1 MKKHNYKLV
10 DPYLVG
16 FHPDFLAEDWVKS
29 KEKLTLWDAV
39 NPSQA
44 LEIAKDA
51 LFLVFATSDSDY
63 GNPRLEVIGPDGGK
77 HCYTLMYSST
87 PGYPEFAEKNIFIP
101 INVSADSEP

>member
-1 MKKHNYKLV
+1 MKKHNYKFV

-29 KEKLTLWDAV
+29 KEKLTLKDAD
-39 NPSQA
+39 NPIQS
-44 LEIAKDA
+44 LEFAKDA
-51 LFLVFATSDSDY
+51 LFLVFATFDSGY

-87 PGYPEFAEKNIFIP
+87 PRYSEFAEKNIFIP